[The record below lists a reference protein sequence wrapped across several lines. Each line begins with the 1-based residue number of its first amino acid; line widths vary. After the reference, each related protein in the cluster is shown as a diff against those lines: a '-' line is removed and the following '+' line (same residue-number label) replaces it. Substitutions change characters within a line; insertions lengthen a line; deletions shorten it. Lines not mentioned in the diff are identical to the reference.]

1 MQNNC
6 TINVENSINSGQ
18 VFLWRKNKD
27 IWYGVNGQDILKIS
41 KAGTVKSYQN
51 TKTDFFRR
59 RDNIEKIIKSI
70 SKDRVTKK
78 AVKQYLGLRILEQD
92 PFQCLISFIVSSNS
106 NIQKIK
112 NSLEKISRKFG
123 DRVEF
128 ENQEF
133 FLFPKPE
140 KLANASIDEIRSC
153 GVGYR
158 AVEFENQEF
167 FLFPKPDKLVNASI
181 GEIRSCGVGYRAR
194 FIKEAAKWTVQK
206 QIDFEYLKK
215 CDYQEAKKEICQ
227 IPGIGNKV
235 ADCIMLF
242 SLNKLESFPLD
253 RWMIRILEK
262 YYSDKFQLETK
273 TITEKQYEILHE
285 KIVNHFGPY
294 AGYAQQFLFK
304 MERENY
310 QKKWL

>member
-1 MQNNC
+1 MQKNHI
-6 TINVENSINSGQ
+6 INVENSINSGQ
-18 VFLWRKNKD
+18 VFLWKKINNN
-27 IWYGVNGQDILKIS
+27 WYGVNGQDVLKIS
-41 KAGTVKSYQN
+41 NLGSVKSYRN
-51 TKTDFFRR
+51 IKTDFFRK

-70 SKDRVTKK
+70 SRDTITKK

-112 NSLEKISRKFG
+112 TSLENISEKFG
-123 DRVEF
+123 TKVRF

-133 FLFPKPE
+133 FLFPNSSR
-140 KLANASIDEIRSC
+140 LAKASIDDIKSC

-158 AVEFENQEF
+158 A
-167 FLFPKPDKLVNASI
+167 K
-181 GEIRSCGVGYRAR
+181 
-194 FIKEAAKWTVQK
+194 FIKEASSRVALKE
-206 QIDFEYLKK
+206 IDFQYLKK
-215 CDYQEAKKEICQ
+215 SSYHQAKEEICK

-235 ADCIMLF
+235 ADCVMLF

-262 YYSDKFQLETK
+262 YYSEQFQLETK
-273 TITEKQYEILHE
+273 TITEKQYDILHE
-285 KIVNHFGPY
+285 KIVEHFGEY